1 MCPNVISE
9 KSYHNALCIELTAS
23 KLEARL
29 CSDDV
34 KRTTRTEELQ
44 FRFFYKLVCPLHMKE
59 RHKKKN
65 SSSPDAFENYF
76 SSALSDE
83 PC

>member
-44 FRFFYKLVCPLHMKE
+44 FRFFLQTGVSTAYE
-59 RHKKKN
+59 RETQKKN